1 MSEKVK
7 EMKDEKRSEMNIVRN
22 DVYVMCNEA
31 QVEKVEE
38 MLKSG
43 RRYFGSSGASL
54 THQISNPIYTE
65 KHKTEDNPV
74 GIDSSLARV
83 GLDGEHKTSRILLD
97 WIEDKPNAVLVD
109 SVHLKGHGEE
119 TLNEETG
126 TLDGGD
132 TDHVLILGNF
142 VIIIDSKN
150 WKGRR
155 KYSISDNG
163 EVIRGRSTFPGGK
176 ITTRQA
182 GRLWSNALKKH
193 NVVISSIVN
202 ITAEKVY
209 VVRDRNWWKQP
220 YRLVAV
226 EDLKSFLDD
235 VWNQLPATAKGN
247 INANLVTSVAA
258 NAIEPYNV
266 FKEEL
271 GEVAE
276 LLEV

>member
-1 MSEKVK
+1 MEL
-7 EMKDEKRSEMNIVRN
+7 KRT
-22 DVYVMCNEA
+22 DVYEMCNEA
-31 QVEKVEE
+31 QVDKVEE
-38 MLKSG
+38 MLKDG

-65 KHKTEDNPV
+65 QHKTEEEPT
-74 GIDSSLARV
+74 GIDPSLAKV
-83 GLDGEHKTSRILLD
+83 GLEGEHKTSKILLN
-97 WIEDKPNAVLVD
+97 WIEDKPNAVLID

-119 TLNEETG
+119 EVNEETG
-126 TLDGGD
+126 TIDGGD
-132 TDHVLILGNF
+132 TDHVLVLGNF

-155 KYSISDNG
+155 KYSINDSG
-163 EVIRGRSTFPGGK
+163 EVIRGRSTFPGGR

-182 GRLWSNALKKH
+182 GRLWSNALRKH
-193 NVVISSIVN
+193 NVIISSIVN
-202 ITAEKVY
+202 ITADKVY

-220 YRLVAV
+220 YRLIAV
-226 EDLKSFLDD
+226 ENLEEFLDD
-235 VWNQLPATAKGN
+235 VWGQLPETAKN
-247 INANLVTSVAA
+247 HINVNLVTSIAA
-258 NAIEPYNV
+258 NAIKPYDV